1 MERVSPRLS
10 HANPGVV
17 LSAVKLIMKYL
28 DFINNPESIRNYC
41 RKLNSPLISL
51 IGTEPEIQ
59 YVALKN
65 INLIIQKRQLVFDK
79 ELKIF
84 FCNFNDPIFIK
95 LEKLEVLIKLSS
107 IENIQQILHELKE
120 YTSEVDVEFVKK
132 AVRAIGRCAIK
143 LEKAAEKCVHVL
155 WECVKS
161 KVGYVVQESIIVIR
175 DIFRK
180 YPKKYEALLKDIC
193 ESIKSLDDPEA
204 KASFIWIIGEY
215 IETIENSDQLLG
227 NFAEGYIFFF

>member
-1 MERVSPRLS
+1 M
-10 HANPGVV
+10 V

-28 DFINNPESIRNYC
+28 DFLTSPEAIRNYC

-51 IGTEPEIQ
+51 CGNEPEIQ

-84 FCNFNDPIFIK
+84 FCNFNDPIYIK
-95 LEKLEVLIKLSS
+95 LEKLEVLIKLASVD
-107 IENIQQILHELKE
+107 NIQQILHELKE
-120 YTSEVDVEFVKK
+120 YTSEVDVEFVRK

-161 KVGYVVQESIIVIR
+161 KVQYVVQESIIVIR

-180 YPKKYEALLKDIC
+180 YSRKYEALLKDIC

-227 NFAEGYIFFF
+227 NFAEGLIFAFLQNSRE

>member
-1 MERVSPRLS
+1 M
-10 HANPGVV
+10 
-17 LSAVKLIMKYL
+17 
-28 DFINNPESIRNYC
+28 
-41 RKLNSPLISL
+41 
-51 IGTEPEIQ
+51 EPEIQ

-65 INLIIQKRQLVFDK
+65 INLIIQKRQLVFDQN
-79 ELKIF
+79 LKIF

-95 LEKLEVLIKLSS
+95 LEKLEILIKLAS
-107 IENIQQILHELKE
+107 IDNIQQILHELKE

-161 KVGYVVQESIIVIR
+161 KVQYVVQESIIVIR

-180 YPKKYEALLKDIC
+180 YPRKYEALLKDIC

-215 IETIENSDQLLG
+215 IDTIENSDQLLG
-227 NFAEGYIFFF
+227 NFAEG

>member
-1 MERVSPRLS
+1 MSPRLAIS
-10 HANPGVV
+10 HPGVV

-28 DFINNPESIRNYC
+28 DYLGNPESMRNYC
-41 RKLNSPLISL
+41 RKLNNPLISL
-51 IGTEPEIQ
+51 CSMEPEIQ

-65 INLIIQKRQLVFDK
+65 INLIIQKRQLVFDQN
-79 ELKIF
+79 LKIF

-95 LEKLEVLIKLSS
+95 LEKLEILIKLASLD
-107 IENIQQILHELKE
+107 NIQQILHELKE

-161 KVGYVVQESIIVIR
+161 KVQYVVQESIIVIR

-180 YPKKYEALLKDIC
+180 YPRKYEALLKDIC

-215 IETIENSDQLLG
+215 IDTIENSDQLLG
-227 NFAEGYIFFF
+227 NFAEG